1 MPATPTH
8 RLLRPVVAP
17 RRARAGRPGPP
28 VATLLAVLLTGAL
41 AAGCG
46 AAPADDGPAAGP
58 AGPALGTAGLR
69 TTGDGTAQATWLGG
83 DLAPADSCADLAAAY
98 ADLGEDLVGPHG
110 WEDPYFFLDSPFF
123 AARGGAPE
131 LAASDRVA
139 SGPTAGM
146 TRADP
151 SATGTT
157 VQEAGVDEPDTVKT
171 EGSRLVRV
179 TGGTLSTHDVGGAQV
194 VGLGSLDLTATSLV
208 DPELLLVGDTV
219 VVVGRDRAAAT
230 TPRIAGT
237 PASTSTAPSTR
248 VLTVDV
254 SDPTDPRVTASTAY
268 DAGLVRAVQH
278 GTVVRLV
285 LSSGLP
291 DLPFTT
297 PRRAGGS
304 TAATLANR
312 GVVRAATAADWLPG
326 ATVDDLTADGASTTA
341 PAVTCDDVA
350 VPSQEAGLGTLAVL
364 GLDASTPESA
374 ARSLVDPSGSGLLV
388 DTDLAYASAERLYV
402 ATAPAWAG
410 WDPTGATGTG
420 LTTVHELD
428 LEGVSTSYV
437 ASGEV
442 LGTLADRWA
451 MDEADGVLRLALGP
465 GAGTGPA
472 NAVATLRRD
481 GDRLVEAGRVD
492 GLGRFESIE
501 SVRWFDDLAIVV
513 TFRRVDPLHTVDLSD
528 PDRPRLLGTL
538 TVPGFSAHLH
548 PLGPRRLLGIG
559 EGPDRGAWGAQVG
572 LFDLGDLADPRPLGV
587 HHFAAGTTLG
597 ASVDPRQ
604 LTWLPGART
613 ALSVVYGPGRTRPHL
628 AVVSLTDGRVSARTL
643 PLPRGTEARGVRT
656 VLLAD
661 RRVVLLTDR
670 STTLLDAAR
679 PTPVPDPAPGSEQPP
694 AR

>member
-1 MPATPTH
+1 MPVTPTP

-46 AAPADDGPAAGP
+46 AAPAGDGPAGP
-58 AGPALGTAGLR
+58 AGPDLGTAGLR
-69 TTGDGTAQATWLGG
+69 TTGDEAARATWLGG

-123 AARGGAPE
+123 AARGGALE
-131 LAASDRVA
+131 LAASTRTA

-171 EGSRLVRV
+171 EGSLLVRV
-179 TGGTLSTHDVGGAQV
+179 AGGTLSTHDVGGSEV

-219 VVVGRDRAAAT
+219 VVVGRDRGAAT

-237 PASTSTAPSTR
+237 PTSTSTATSTR

-285 LSSGLP
+285 LSSDRP

-297 PRRAGGS
+297 PRRAGGR

-312 GVVRAATAADWLPG
+312 EVVRAATAADWLPG

-341 PAVTCDDVA
+341 PAVACDDVA

-364 GLDASTPESA
+364 GLDAATPESA

-410 WDPTGATGTG
+410 WDPTGAAGAG

-451 MDEADGVLRLALGP
+451 MDEVDGVLRLALGP
-465 GAGTGPA
+465 AQGTGPA

-492 GLGRFESIE
+492 ALGRFESIE

-604 LTWLPGART
+604 LIWLPGART

-628 AVVSLTDGRVSARTL
+628 AVVSLADGRVSARTL
-643 PLPRGTEARGVRT
+643 PLPRGVEARGVRT

-679 PTPVPDPAPGSEQPP
+679 LAPVPGPAPGSEQPP